1 MFVDTVLAVLS
12 IAFPDVCKVLVV
24 LVPTPIPLVNIM
36 LSSTRLPMV
45 PNVIMGGGMALNLL
59 GMSPISQGDEAGP
72 LLGVVSQMIVGP
84 GRVVLGSLKLFLGG
98 APATHMAG
106 ITAQNGLLPNAVG
119 IELTPS
125 QPTVMVM
132 M

>member
-1 MFVDTVLAVLS
+1 MFVDTVLAVIS
-12 IAFPDVCKVLVV
+12 IAFPDVCKVLVL
-24 LVPTPIPLVNIM
+24 LVPVPIPLVNIM

-45 PNVIMGGGMALNLL
+45 PNVIVGGGMALNLL
-59 GMSPISQGDEAGP
+59 GTAVVSMGDEAGP

-84 GRVVLGSLKLFLGG
+84 GRVVLGSVKLFLGG

-125 QPTVMVM
+125 QPCVLVM

>member
-1 MFVDTVLAVLS
+1 
-12 IAFPDVCKVLVV
+12 VLVA
-24 LVPTPIPLVNIM
+24 LVPVPLPLVNIM

-45 PNVIMGGGMALNLL
+45 PNVIVGGGMALNLL
-59 GMSPISQGDEAGP
+59 GTAVVSSGDEAGP

-84 GRVVLGSLKLFLGG
+84 GRVVLGSMKLFLGG

-125 QPTVMVM
+125 QPCVMVM